1 MDARAA
7 LEERLRLI
15 VRTVCAR
22 PGLEVTTAASP
33 EVRARLA
40 AEGKDVDGEWFTWQE
55 HDPAERE
62 RIVKTWVHLPPR
74 LLEMPEEVAK
84 GKAAH
89 EAGHVAITRHGG
101 FVPDEV
107 LAEPGFHLLLSST
120 EERAVDEVVRRRYAG
135 AGVWLDAARRD
146 SVREAVEAM
155 RGSGVEAPVAR
166 SGTAPTE
173 GPGTSGLAGLP
184 EVPLFV
190 QVANLVVYASHLD
203 PAAADPSDATSAF
216 LASIDPEARRVYA
229 RIAPDVELL
238 ERTLPPEGAGEDEVR
253 SAAIERYR
261 IVWERI
267 WPLLRPLVASEA
279 ARRTPEALRKLED
292 SLTRTR
298 DGALDPLR
306 PESHAER
313 STRLERERS
322 ASEMREIEARTAA
335 LAASR
340 DPYDAARE
348 SVRGLEEGLVS
359 RLEEILRPSSRS
371 RTRLASS
378 GSRVHLP
385 AVFRW
390 TARRAAGVPES
401 NPRLFERRSLPGR
414 RDTAITLLVDL
425 SGSMRF
431 GGKVEET
438 FRASVLLA
446 ESLARLDVPFEVLGF
461 QDELIVLKAFDE
473 RLGAAVRLRMAG
485 MRAEVEG
492 TNPAGLNHPEWNDDG
507 PCLLAASA
515 RLSAR
520 ARGDAFLLV
529 LSDGLPE
536 GRHSDASDLRAAVA
550 RIRAETVQN
559 LVGLGLGDGTEH
571 VRDFYPTSIAG
582 IRADALPGVLG
593 DLLGEILADPSAFRD
608 PARPGPP

>member
-1 MDARAA
+1 MDARTA

-22 PGLEVTTAASP
+22 PGLEVTTEASP
-33 EVRARLA
+33 AVRAQLA
-40 AEGKDVDGEWFTWQE
+40 AEGKDVDEEWFTWQE

-62 RIVKTWVHLPPR
+62 RIARTWVHLPPR

-120 EERAVDEVVRRRYAG
+120 EERAVDEVVRRRFAG
-135 AGVWLDAARRD
+135 AGIWLDAARRD
-146 SVREAVEAM
+146 SVREAVE
-155 RGSGVEAPVAR
+155 SL
-166 SGTAPTE
+166 
-173 GPGTSGLAGLP
+173 GLAGFS
-184 EVPLFV
+184 EAPLFV
-190 QVANLVVYASHLD
+190 QVANLVVYAPHLGSP
-203 PAAADPSDATSAF
+203 PAGPFDAATGF
-216 LASIDPEARRVYA
+216 LTAVGPEARRVYA
-229 RIAPDVELL
+229 EIAPDVELV
-238 ERTLPPEGAGEDEVR
+238 ERTLPREGAAEDEVR
-253 SAAIERYR
+253 AAAIERYR

-267 WPLLRPLVASEA
+267 WPVFRPLVERDA
-279 ARRTPEALRKLED
+279 ARRTPESLRTLED
-292 SLTRTR
+292 ALTRTR

-313 STRLERERS
+313 STRRERERS
-322 ASEMREIEARTAA
+322 TAQMREIDARTAA

-348 SVRGLEEGLVS
+348 SVRRLEEGLVS
-359 RLEEILRPSSRS
+359 RLGEILRPTSRS
-371 RTRLASS
+371 RTKLASS
-378 GSRVHLP
+378 GSRVRLP

-401 NPRLFERRSLPGR
+401 SPRLFERRSLPGR
-414 RDTAITLLVDL
+414 HETAITLLVDL

-431 GGKVEET
+431 GGKIEET

-461 QDELIVLKAFDE
+461 QDDLIVLKEFE
-473 RLGAAVRLRMAG
+473 ETLGAAARLRMAG

-507 PCLLAASA
+507 PCLLAASG

-536 GRHSDASDLRAAVA
+536 GRRSDASDLRAAVT
-550 RIRAETVQN
+550 RIRTETAQN

-571 VRDFYPTSIAG
+571 VGDFYPTSIAG
-582 IRADALPGVLG
+582 IRADDLPRVLG
-593 DLLGEILADPSAFRD
+593 DLLEAILADPSSFRD

>member
-22 PGLEVTTAASP
+22 PDLEVTTEASP
-33 EVRARLA
+33 AVRARLA
-40 AEGKDVDGEWFTWQE
+40 AEGKDVDEEWFTWQE
-55 HDPAERE
+55 QDPGEHDAGERE
-62 RIVKTWVHLPPR
+62 RIARTWVHLPPR
-74 LLEMPEEVAK
+74 LLEMAEEVAK

-107 LAEPGFHLLLSST
+107 LAQPGFHLLLSST
-120 EERAVDEVVRRRYAG
+120 EERAVDEVVRLRFAG

-146 SVREAVEAM
+146 SVREAVE
-155 RGSGVEAPVAR
+155 
-166 SGTAPTE
+166 
-173 GPGTSGLAGLP
+173 TSGLAGLS
-184 EVPLFV
+184 EAPLFV
-190 QVANLVVYASHLD
+190 QVANLVVYAPQLGSTPLG
-203 PAAADPSDATSAF
+203 PSDAAAGF
-216 LASIDPEARRVYA
+216 LAATDPEAVRVYA
-229 RIAPDVELL
+229 QIAPDVELL
-238 ERTLPPEGAGEDEVR
+238 ERTLPPEGAREDEVKA
-253 SAAIERYR
+253 AAIERYR

-267 WPLLRPLVASEA
+267 WPVFRPLVTRDA
-279 ARRTPEALRKLED
+279 ARRTPESLRTLED
-292 SLTRTR
+292 ALTRTR

-313 STRLERERS
+313 STRVERERS
-322 ASEMREIEARTAA
+322 ASEMREIDARTSA

-340 DPYDAARE
+340 DPYDVARE
-348 SVRGLEEGLVS
+348 SVLRLEEGLVS
-359 RLEEILRPSSRS
+359 RLEEILRPTSRS

-385 AVFRW
+385 SVFRW
-390 TARRAAGVPES
+390 TARRAAGAPES
-401 NPRLFERRSLPGR
+401 NPRLFERKILPGR
-414 RDTAITLLVDL
+414 HDTAITLLVDL

-431 GGKVEET
+431 GGKIEET
-438 FRASVLLA
+438 FRAAVLLA

-461 QDELIVLKAFDE
+461 QDAPIVLKAFE
-473 RLGAAVRLRMAG
+473 ETLAAAVRLRMAG
-485 MRAEVEG
+485 MRGEVEG
-492 TNPAGLNHPEWNDDG
+492 TNPGGHNRPEWNDDG
-507 PCLLAASA
+507 PCLLAASG
-515 RLSAR
+515 RLAAR

-536 GRHSDASDLRAAVA
+536 GRVSDAADLRAAVA
-550 RIRAETVQN
+550 RIRAETAQN

-582 IRADALPGVLG
+582 IRADDLPRVLG
-593 DLLGEILADPSAFRD
+593 DLLEAILADPSAFRD
-608 PARPGPP
+608 PAHSGPP

>member
-1 MDARAA
+1 VDARAA

-22 PGLEVTTAASP
+22 PGLEVTTEASP
-33 EVRARLA
+33 TVRARLA
-40 AEGKDVDGEWFTWQE
+40 AEGKDVDEEWFTWQE
-55 HDPAERE
+55 HGPGGHDAGERG
-62 RIVKTWVHLPPR
+62 RIARTWVHLPPR

-107 LAEPGFHLLLSST
+107 LAQPGFHLLLSST
-120 EERAVDEVVRRRYAG
+120 EERAVDEVVRRRFAG
-135 AGVWLDAARRD
+135 AGIWLDAARRD
-146 SVREAVEAM
+146 SVREAVEA
-155 RGSGVEAPVAR
+155 
-166 SGTAPTE
+166 
-173 GPGTSGLAGLP
+173 GPGISEA
-184 EVPLFV
+184 PLFV
-190 QVANLVVYASHLD
+190 QVANLVVYAPHLGSGPAGGTD
-203 PAAADPSDATSAF
+203 AAADF
-216 LASIDPEARRVYA
+216 LASLDPEAARVYA

-238 ERTLPPEGAGEDEVR
+238 ERTLPPEGAGEDEVKA
-253 SAAIERYR
+253 SAIERYR

-267 WPLLRPLVASEA
+267 WPVLRPLVTRDA
-279 ARRTPEALRKLED
+279 ARRTPESLGSLAAA
-292 SLTRTR
+292 LTRTR
-298 DGALDPLR
+298 AGALDPRR
-306 PESHAER
+306 PESPAER
-313 STRLERERS
+313 STRVERERS
-322 ASEMREIEARTAA
+322 AAEMREIGARTAA

-340 DPYDAARE
+340 NPYDAARE
-348 SVRGLEEGLVS
+348 SVRSLEEGLVS
-359 RLEEILRPSSRS
+359 RLEEILRPTSRS

-378 GSRVHLP
+378 GSRIHLP
-385 AVFRW
+385 SVFRW

-401 NPRLFERRSLPGR
+401 NPRLFGKRSLPGR

-438 FRASVLLA
+438 FRAAVLLA

-461 QDELIVLKAFDE
+461 QDEPIVLKAFDE
-473 RLGAAVRLRMAG
+473 ALGAAVRLRMAG
-485 MRAEVEG
+485 MRGEVEG
-492 TNPAGLNHPEWNDDG
+492 SNPGGRNHPEWNDDG

-515 RLSAR
+515 RLAAR
-520 ARGDAFLLV
+520 AGGDAFLLV

-536 GRHSDASDLRAAVA
+536 GLRSDAADLRAAVA
-550 RIRAETVQN
+550 RIRAETAQN

-582 IRADALPGVLG
+582 IRADDLPRVLG
-593 DLLGEILADPSAFRD
+593 DLLEAILADPASFRD
-608 PARPGPP
+608 PAHSGPP